1 MGKLDGPDAGNHV
14 FNRPLISKDIKKFKA
29 RGTHMNAVRDGIGD
43 HRPIQVGKEFR
54 IKKIGMVGRVAP
66 EGFFKFKRF
75 LSLLTLK
82 PSLIKIFF
90 KRIRLIPFRRFSL
103 LILLGSDQLRDLVRI
118 REPIR
123 HKVRSHNNDRALQ
136 VRNVQRRIGND
147 EELPCHVGLPVP

>member
-14 FNRPLISKDIKKFKA
+14 FNRPLTSKDIKEFKA
-29 RGTHMNAVRDGIGD
+29 RGTHMDTIGDGIGN

-54 IKKIGMVGRVAP
+54 IKKIGMVGRMAP
-66 EGFFKFKRF
+66 EDLVEIERL

-90 KRIRLIPFRRFSL
+90 KRIRLIPFRRFPL
-103 LILLGSDQLRDLVRI
+103 LILFGLDQLRDLVWSW
-118 REPIR
+118 EPIR
-123 HKVRSHNNDRALQ
+123 HKVRSRNNDRALQ
-136 VRNVQRRIGND
+136 VRHVQRRIGND